1 MRRTALFAATTLLAL
16 SLAPALEA
24 QYRRYPDRDRYD
36 RDRYGYDRGQSGR
49 IAELAR
55 EIDEAATYIYHEAA
69 RNNRRPNRAE
79 ARVLAD
85 LRQLDQRA
93 EQFRY
98 RAAGYSRGASQ
109 TSRYFAALEGAFFE
123 TAESLRY
130 IEERSYIE
138 RGMDRI
144 YTLLNE
150 VSRYYDR
157 GYRSGYDRWDRGR
170 GGWSRSDRYGR
181 DERRY
186 GQERY
191 RDYYRGGYD
200 DDDHRRRHDN

>member
-1 MRRTALFAATTLLAL
+1 MRRTTLFATALLAL

-24 QYRRYPDRDRYD
+24 QYRGYPDRDRHD

-49 IAELAR
+49 VSDLAR
-55 EIDEAATYIYHEAA
+55 EIDEAATHAYREFA
-69 RNNRRPNRAE
+69 RNNRRPDRAE
-79 ARVLAD
+79 ARVLSD

-93 EQFRY
+93 ERFRY
-98 RAAGYSRGASQ
+98 EIRDNYRGNDHRRDSRQ
-109 TSRYFAALEGAFFE
+109 DSRSFAALEDAFFE

-130 IEERSYIE
+130 IENRPYVD

-150 VSRYYDR
+150 VSRSYGR

-170 GGWSRSDRYGR
+170 GWSRSDRHGR
-181 DERRY
+181 DEHRY
-186 GQERY
+186 GRERY
-191 RDYYRGGYD
+191 RDYYK
-200 DDDHRRRHDN
+200 DND